1 MLKISEEDK
10 NNDNYSK
17 NAQGN
22 PNDNNF
28 KILGNEYIEIVE
40 RYTYLLGTRLAS
52 TGNFTLALEHL
63 KEKAL
68 HAFFNIQKHTLL
80 NRLNPSRAS
89 QIFNTI
95 IFPIL
100 TYNSEE

>member
-40 RYTYLLGTRLAS
+40 RYTYLIYR
-52 TGNFTLALEHL
+52 F
-63 KEKAL
+63 
-68 HAFFNIQKHTLL
+68 
-80 NRLNPSRAS
+80 S
-89 QIFNTI
+89 QG
-95 IFPIL
+95 
-100 TYNSEE
+100 